1 MTGEKAKKELMEI
14 GTNLLEG
21 LRQASAERKL
31 KEAHAY
37 LDLLEKLKG
46 VLGILSIKHILVDE

>member
-1 MTGEKAKKELMEI
+1 MTGEEAKKELMEI

-21 LRQASAERKL
+21 LKHASAERKL

-37 LDLLEKLKG
+37 LELLDKLKE
-46 VLGILSIKHILVDE
+46 VLGIVSIKHILVDE